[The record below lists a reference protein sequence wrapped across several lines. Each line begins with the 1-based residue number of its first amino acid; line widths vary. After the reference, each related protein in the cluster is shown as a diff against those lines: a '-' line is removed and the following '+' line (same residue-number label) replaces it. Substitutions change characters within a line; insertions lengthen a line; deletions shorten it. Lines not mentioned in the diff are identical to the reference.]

1 LLARCFGKD
10 EACSGTPIPAADVTF
25 KVDMS
30 QEIAA
35 DTVWLMGSMTIPAW
49 QSGAIAMTPSATEKD
64 VYETTVKGICPDYF
78 EYKFANEAMNSQTT
92 GETFPDTTDR
102 SCLVDNGLG
111 AFNRKLTRTNG
122 DAITVFYMFNSC
134 MMGGNSNVSDL
145 SSEVSIA
152 PVPAVES
159 FTVRLA
165 GSTAAQV
172 SIMSID
178 GRLVRSMNTNSSIVE
193 MNCSGLNGVYLVS
206 IVDQMGRTAVKKIVI
221 GQ

>member
-1 LLARCFGKD
+1 
-10 EACSGTPIPAADVTF
+10 
-25 KVDMS
+25 
-30 QEIAA
+30 
-35 DTVWLMGSMTIPAW
+35 
-49 QSGAIAMTPSATEKD
+49 
-64 VYETTVKGICPDYF
+64 
-78 EYKFANEAMNSQTT
+78 
-92 GETFPDTTDR
+92 
-102 SCLVDNGLG
+102 
-111 AFNRKLTRTNG
+111 
-122 DAITVFYMFNSC
+122 
-134 MMGGNSNVSDL
+134 L

>member
-1 LLARCFGKD
+1 
-10 EACSGTPIPAADVTF
+10 
-25 KVDMS
+25 
-30 QEIAA
+30 
-35 DTVWLMGSMTIPAW
+35 
-49 QSGAIAMTPSATEKD
+49 MTPSATEKD

-92 GETFPDTTDR
+92 GEKFPDTTDR

-134 MMGGNSNVSDL
+134 MMGGNSNVADL

-178 GRLVRSMNTNSSIVE
+178 GRLVRSMNTNSSTVE

-206 IVDQMGRTAVKKIVI
+206 IVDQMGRTAVKKIVC

>member
-1 LLARCFGKD
+1 
-10 EACSGTPIPAADVTF
+10 
-25 KVDMS
+25 
-30 QEIAA
+30 
-35 DTVWLMGSMTIPAW
+35 
-49 QSGAIAMTPSATEKD
+49 
-64 VYETTVKGICPDYF
+64 
-78 EYKFANEAMNSQTT
+78 
-92 GETFPDTTDR
+92 
-102 SCLVDNGLG
+102 
-111 AFNRKLTRTNG
+111 
-122 DAITVFYMFNSC
+122 

-206 IVDQMGRTAVKKIVI
+206 IVDQLGRTAVKKIVI